1 MNVMIMLMR
10 RELWEHRVLWI
21 APLVV
26 PVLVLLFLLTGPI
39 NAHVMPFAS
48 EQMRRDLAGFAQL
61 SAAGFQF
68 WVAIIVVFFY
78 LLECLFAE
86 RRDRSILFWKSMPVS
101 DTATVLSKLL
111 MALLVVPAGVYVIA
125 VLTNL
130 LSGGVVALRSGMAGE
145 AGLLWDAGIAMKVQL
160 MLLIAV
166 VVSVLW
172 YAPAA
177 GYLLLVSV
185 LARRT
190 PFLWAVLPP
199 FVLSMGEGWAFRTRY
214 VLDFVTDRLSAWY
227 HLVGPPDLVRRVF
240 SPPQLQG
247 SSIDAAFASIDLSRL
262 FTNVSLWGGLVAA
275 ALLVYAAIL
284 IRSRRDEA

>member
-172 YAPAA
+172 YA
-177 GYLLLVSV
+177 
-185 LARRT
+185 
-190 PFLWAVLPP
+190 
-199 FVLSMGEGWAFRTRY
+199 
-214 VLDFVTDRLSAWY
+214 
-227 HLVGPPDLVRRVF
+227 
-240 SPPQLQG
+240 
-247 SSIDAAFASIDLSRL
+247 
-262 FTNVSLWGGLVAA
+262 
-275 ALLVYAAIL
+275 
-284 IRSRRDEA
+284 